1 MIHSNSNK
9 HSQLVGG
16 LWQDFRV
23 RLGSYHYFSPSRLI
37 SAQQQQQQQHL
48 YGGINFHLRCC
59 TCSSA
64 HTAQHSSA
72 KLRRLSLVARTPFS
86 LEGWKALLRSDSG
99 LGIHWPSRL
108 SLRLSCTQATR
119 TAITINHTAVQAIP
133 ATTTTNKHR
142 QDSHIGHSQ
151 YYRYKPNTVASG
163 ACQHPSPKP
172 L

>member
-1 MIHSNSNK
+1 LNR
-9 HSQLVGG
+9 HSQPVG
-16 LWQDFRV
+16 LRQDFRV
-23 RLGSYHYFSPSRLI
+23 QLGTYHFSPSRLI
-37 SAQQQQQQQHL
+37 SAQQQQQQDL

-72 KLRRLSLVARTPFS
+72 KLHRLSLVARTPFS

-119 TAITINHTAVQAIP
+119 TAITINHTAAQAIP

-151 YYRYKPNTVASG
+151 YRYKPNTAASG
-163 ACQHPSPKP
+163 ACHHPSPKP